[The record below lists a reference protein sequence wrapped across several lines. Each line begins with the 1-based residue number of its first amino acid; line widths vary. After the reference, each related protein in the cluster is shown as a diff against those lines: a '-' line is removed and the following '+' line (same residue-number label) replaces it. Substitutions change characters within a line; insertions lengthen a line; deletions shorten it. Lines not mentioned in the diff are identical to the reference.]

1 MVGKNYSKK
10 PDQQRWKLPI
20 SLVISL
26 TAILSL
32 LGLFFI
38 FEASSLES
46 FRLVGH
52 QYYFLKQQAVSLLLG
67 ALVFGG
73 TLLLPSALWQKTA
86 RWWFL
91 IGLIILV
98 LVLIPGFGVELN
110 GARRWFMIGDK
121 VFQPVEFFKLSLI
134 LFYAQWLAKEIKLSA
149 FLFLMALFSTLMLL
163 QPDMGSLLIL
173 LWISLGLFF
182 LAGGKTLILGILS
195 VLGSLFLFILIII
208 SPYRSDRLL
217 TYFNPSLDPLGSGF
231 HIRQITLALANGGW
245 FGVGIGNSQQK
256 NAYIPEVSSDSIFA
270 IIAEELGFVGSLVII
285 GLLLTLIITLYRIGT
300 ELPEKSFGQLFVF
313 GVFLWLGGQT
323 LLNLAAVVALVPL
336 TGLPL
341 PFFSSGGSSLLT
353 ILFALGL
360 TLRIYK
366 EQTARSPMVRKK
378 VQSSR

>member
-1 MVGKNYSKK
+1 MAGKTLSKK
-10 PDQQRWKLPI
+10 PDQQHWKLPS
-20 SLVISL
+20 SLIISL

-52 QYYFLKQQAVSLLLG
+52 QYYFLKQQTISLALGVS
-67 ALVFGG
+67 VFLG
-73 TLLLPSALWQKTA
+73 TLLLPSTLWKKTA
-86 RWWFL
+86 SWWFL
-91 IGLIILV
+91 VGLILLV

-110 GARRWFMIGDK
+110 GARRWFVVWDR

-134 LFYAQWLAKEIKLSA
+134 LFYAQCLTGEIKLSA
-149 FLFLMALFSTLMLL
+149 FLFLMALFSTLILL

-173 LWISLGLFF
+173 LWISLGLYF
-182 LAGGKTLILGILS
+182 LAGGKVL
-195 VLGSLFLFILIII
+195 VLGALSALGGLLLFLLVIV

-256 NAYIPEVSSDSIFA
+256 NAYIPEASSDSIFA
-270 IIAEELGFVGSLVII
+270 IIAEEMGFVGSLVII
-285 GLLLTLIITLYRIGT
+285 GLLLALIINLYRIAVS
-300 ELPEKSFGQLFVF
+300 LPEKSFDQLFVF
-313 GVFLWLGGQT
+313 GVFLWIGGQT

-360 TLRIYK
+360 TIRIYQ
-366 EQTARSPMVRKK
+366 EGQRSHSPAVRRK
-378 VQSSR
+378 VQ